1 MVARD
6 RSNMEMFR
14 RRMLRECI
22 SWRIGARLD
31 GMAVVIGEEG
41 LWIDRFAKLKCQ
53 QRMRIVGEYHAV
65 AH

>member
-1 MVARD
+1 
-6 RSNMEMFR
+6 
-14 RRMLRECI
+14 MLRECI

-53 QRMRIVGEYHAV
+53 QRMRIVGEHHAV